1 MGLLPELSRR
11 ALAVWARDRDVY
23 MKTWSTNFLT
33 PIIEPLL
40 YVFAFGAAFS
50 IMQVKVE
57 GLPYLLYFAPAIVAI
72 AVMNRAFFENTF
84 SSFFRMYYQK
94 TFDAIIA
101 TPVNLDEVV
110 AGEILWG
117 ATKGLIDAAI
127 MTVVIAALG
136 LALLPGALLII
147 PVAFLGGLAFASM
160 AMFFTSI
167 VPSIDGFGFPL
178 FLVLVPMFI
187 LSNTFF
193 PAAVLGPTFG
203 LLAEAFPLTHLVG
216 LMRDLA
222 LDAFP
227 PSMAWDALYLLAFA
241 ALFFLLAIH
250 LMRRRLIK

>member
-1 MGLLPELSRR
+1 MGALPVLSHRL
-11 ALAVWARDRDVY
+11 LAVWARDKDVY

-40 YVFAFGAAFS
+40 YIFAFGAAFTAMNVTVGDLS
-50 IMQVKVE
+50 
-57 GLPYLLYFAPAIVAI
+57 YLEYFAPAIVAI

-94 TFDAIIA
+94 TYDAIMA

-117 ATKGLIDAAI
+117 ATKGFVDALL
-127 MTVVIAALG
+127 MTIVIAALG
-136 LALLPGALLII
+136 LAHLPGSLLII
-147 PVAFLGGLAFASM
+147 PVAFLGGLAFSSM

-167 VPSIDGFGFPL
+167 VPSMDGFSFPL
-178 FLVLVPMFI
+178 FLVLVPMFL

-193 PAAVLGPTFG
+193 PVEILGPAFG
-203 LLAEAFPLTHLVG
+203 GAAQAFPLTHVVS
-216 LMRDLA
+216 LMRGISTSSYS
-222 LDAFP
+222 P
-227 PSMAWDALYLLAFA
+227 MMAVDVAYLVAFA
-241 ALFFLLAIH
+241 SAFFIVTVQ